1 MSEPLSVAAILNGM
15 ADALPTHPPN
25 DDSSDLA
32 SSYEVIALLIHSYLA
47 ALGFKLLGFD
57 EDKNIREC
65 TIHYHHDLA
74 HTEQLNASH
83 SLLIYRRNGIQVS
96 VLTVLS
102 TSTSNQL

>member
-32 SSYEVIALLIHSYLA
+32 SSYEAIALLIHSYLA

-57 EDKNIREC
+57 EDKNIRKSSIAYI
-65 TIHYHHDLA
+65 TIM
-74 HTEQLNASH
+74 T
-83 SLLIYRRNGIQVS
+83 
-96 VLTVLS
+96 
-102 TSTSNQL
+102 

>member
-57 EDKNIREC
+57 EDKNI
-65 TIHYHHDLA
+65 
-74 HTEQLNASH
+74 
-83 SLLIYRRNGIQVS
+83 
-96 VLTVLS
+96 LTRSSSATAMELGLRFL
-102 TSTSNQL
+102 QFCL

>member
-15 ADALPTHPPN
+15 ADALPTHPPS

-57 EDKNIREC
+57 EDKNIRKF
-65 TIHYHHDLA
+65 TIHQHHYLA
-74 HTEQLNASH
+74 HMKQPNANH
-83 SLLIYRRNGIQVS
+83 SLLVYHHNGTQAS
-96 VLTVLS
+96 DLTVLS
-102 TSTSNQL
+102 ISTSSRP